1 MTGLNFRDEK
11 SRLMTVLQN
20 AIRPGP
26 SLAMKVGVE
35 FIGTLFFLS
44 VIILT
49 GNWSAIGGALAVAAF
64 LGGGISGGHYN
75 PAVTFMMFMRGSIT
89 ASDSMIYVVA
99 QLAGAF
105 FAYLAYKHLVLLP
118 IAA

>member
-1 MTGLNFRDEK
+1 M
-11 SRLMTVLQN
+11 S
-20 AIRPGP
+20 GP
-26 SLAMKVGVE
+26 SLGMKLGVE

-49 GNWSAIGGALAVAAF
+49 GNWAAIGGALAVAAF

-75 PAVTFMMFMRGSIT
+75 PAVTFMMFMRGSVTQSEAILY
-89 ASDSMIYVVA
+89 AAA
-99 QLAGAF
+99 QVAGAF